1 MGTVNILIVCSVSLV
16 FFSFKWPNSQTETIL
31 HIKTTADQEKPYEH
45 LHTKPKFKF
54 PDEKEEDDTNV
65 FSPATEK
72 LLLSLLKQTSQE
84 NSIRNEQKDNGKKS
98 GDGTMIIGKTFL

>member
-1 MGTVNILIVCSVSLV
+1 MI
-16 FFSFKWPNSQTETIL
+16 IL
-31 HIKTTADQEKPYEH
+31 HINSTIDQEKPYEH

-98 GDGTMIIGKTFL
+98 GDGTMILGKTFL